1 MPMLVHIASEKDIGS
16 IRRAG
21 LRIPKDREGVYAM
34 PVLKNFMV
42 SHQWLRELK
51 RGGGRTLCA
60 VHFRIPDGE
69 SVLMGH
75 YNSAPVTLT
84 AARAA
89 HAIMHADD
97 PLGMQIVIPRGIL
110 PKEIH
115 AVRNVPQVIGW
126 RYFPG
131 AHGRKPCGCP
141 ACVGRGA
148 FKARKL
154 REGYEAQFRE

>member
-1 MPMLVHIASEKDIGS
+1 MPLLVHIASEKDIGA

-21 LRIPKDREGVYAM
+21 IKIAKGRDGIYAM

-51 RGGGRTLCA
+51 RRGGRTLCA

-69 SVLMGH
+69 PVLMEH
-75 YNSAPVTLT
+75 YNHTPVRLT
-84 AARAA
+84 AARAV
-89 HAIMHADD
+89 HEIMHADD
-97 PLGMQIVIPRGIL
+97 ALGMQIIVPRAIL

-115 AVRNVPQVIGW
+115 AVRSVPQVIGW

-141 ACVGRGA
+141 ACIGRGDI
-148 FKARKL
+148 KSRKL
-154 REGYEAQFRE
+154 REAFEAGLRD